1 MNASVNRTM
10 IRTDN
15 ALVIRFISYINKLN
29 IEPTDMD
36 NMNLVAFTVSSLYTI
51 DLLYYS
57 SLLLLIQ
64 W

>member
-36 NMNLVAFTVSSLYTI
+36 NMNLVAFTVSSVTPHF
-51 DLLYYS
+51 
-57 SLLLLIQ
+57 IQ
-64 W
+64 SIFYIIVVFCC